1 MISDIKHLI
10 PGLSHDNNTNNS
22 TNDGMDIEWKN
33 LDLWMACITATFLFS
48 IAIYLSEEE
57 EKQHDIL
64 FDNSVL
70 GRNKTE
76 IVTRCRFLKLFGIY
90 SSLIL

>member
-1 MISDIKHLI
+1 
-10 PGLSHDNNTNNS
+10 
-22 TNDGMDIEWKN
+22 
-33 LDLWMACITATFLFS
+33 MACITATFLFS

-76 IVTRCRFLKLFGIY
+76 IVSRCKK
-90 SSLIL
+90 